1 MARHPDYRYT
11 ATFET
16 VAHVLQQPEQEKWH
30 VSQASLRDIAGI
42 VPPHLDIEG
51 NPDLLYFAANG
62 AVAGLANKNGDAISQ
77 RCALAVHRSALH
89 KFIDVEHKRNDIC
102 GVVLHPALTR
112 FDTSEPIL
120 DESTVQ
126 PTDLFNMAIVGALWK
141 SVNPK
146 LTNYIYLVDGQT
158 GSEALSLS
166 WEIAFLYYDIAVGPR
181 ELSKARII
189 RAEDPEFEIYDKML
203 RANGG
208 TGRDTAGQD
217 VYRVIDGPALIVG
230 YGIVANPAAEV
241 RGIVALEGNVAP
253 VKVEE
258 AQPAAE
264 PVAAT
269 VTTTVD
275 TAVSAGAAS
284 AAPSEAAAEKIITS
298 SNEGVTPITTI
309 TMKIESL
316 DQLKSQWADIRVL
329 ETSAA
334 VEDFVA
340 GIQKGAEEYV
350 TKLAEKENAFKVA
363 EEARA
368 NSEKRAA
375 ELEASLQQIRAELQ
389 QVRDA
394 AAAAEAQAKFNQ
406 RMAAFDEKFDLDDE
420 DRKIIAADIR
430 ALNTDEEFEAY
441 AKKCE
446 KLMAGKKKGAKPP
459 MDEDET
465 KRKQMEEEAAK
476 KAAAALAT
484 AAVIPGQSV
493 ANNNNGSLNTTLIDQ
508 MKEAFVV
515 KNNGKPVTAEAQA

>member
-1 MARHPDYRYT
+1 MDYRYT
-11 ATFET
+11 SRFSCQAKVIDSISPAIHTA
-16 VAHVLQQPEQEKWH
+16 V
-30 VSQASLRDIAGI
+30 ASLRDLHGI
-42 VPPHLDIEG
+42 VPPTLDIEG
-51 NPDLLYFAANG
+51 NPDLLYIAANA

-77 RCALAVHRSALH
+77 RCALAIHRSALH

-146 LTNYIYLVDGQT
+146 LTNYIYLVDSQT

-189 RAEDPEFEIYDKML
+189 RTEDPEFEIYDKML
-203 RANGG
+203 RVNGG

-241 RGIVALEGNVAP
+241 RGIVALESNVAAVTTVDP
-253 VKVEE
+253 V
-258 AQPAAE
+258 PAAE
-264 PVAAT
+264 LTAE
-269 VTTTVD
+269 TTPSAVD
-275 TAVSAGAAS
+275 TAVSAGTAAIP
-284 AAPSEAAAEKIITS
+284 PSDVAAEKIITS
-298 SNEGVTPITTI
+298 SNDSVTPITTI
-309 TMKIESL
+309 PMKKIESL
-316 DQLKSQWADIRVL
+316 DQLKSQWAEIRAL

-484 AAVIPGQSV
+484 AAVVPGQSV

-515 KNNGKPVTAEAQA
+515 KNNGQPVTVEAQA